1 MDYKLDPKK
10 ILVDDVDQHQ
20 PLGRFLILLF
30 RSFEDDLV
38 SRLKVD
44 GYSNVSPTDLN
55 VLRFVKPTGSTS
67 IEIAKLAGI
76 TKQAV
81 AKNIATIETKGY
93 LKRQQNTEDGR
104 SQLIMFTPKGMRL
117 LESCIFAIAQ
127 IEKAY
132 EKKLGKKAFAD
143 LKLTLTQL
151 IGLYDSK

>member
-1 MDYKLDPKK
+1 MDYNLDPKN
-10 ILVDDVDQHQ
+10 ILVDNVDQNQ

-81 AKNIATIETKGY
+81 AKNVATIETKGY
-93 LKRQQNTEDGR
+93 LKRQQNTED
-104 SQLIMFTPKGMRL
+104 
-117 LESCIFAIAQ
+117 
-127 IEKAY
+127 
-132 EKKLGKKAFAD
+132 
-143 LKLTLTQL
+143 
-151 IGLYDSK
+151 